1 MYFHLM
7 YSVVSY
13 TCVAFCSHQYFV
25 SLLTVL
31 TMDYCY
37 VSGARRVVL
46 NVDLAKYF
54 PLLLI
59 SVCCFS
65 TFCIIFPY
73 GG

>member
-1 MYFHLM
+1 
-7 YSVVSY
+7 
-13 TCVAFCSHQYFV
+13 
-25 SLLTVL
+25 
-31 TMDYCY
+31 MDYGY

-54 PLLLI
+54 PLLPI

-65 TFCIIFPY
+65 TFGVKFPN